1 MTRKALFVKANRP
14 QKYRVRQYHRCKIC
28 GRPRGYI
35 RKFGLCRICF
45 REHASRG
52 HLPGVKKASW

>member
-28 GRPRGYI
+28 GRPRGYL

-52 HLPGVKKASW
+52 LLPGVKKASW

>member
-52 HLPGVKKASW
+52 LLPGVKKASW